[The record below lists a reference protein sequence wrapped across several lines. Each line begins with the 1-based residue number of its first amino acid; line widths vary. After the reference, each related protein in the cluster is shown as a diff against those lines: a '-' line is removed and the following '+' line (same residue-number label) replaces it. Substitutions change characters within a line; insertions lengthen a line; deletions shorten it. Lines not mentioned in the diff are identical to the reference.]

1 MRCNSLAPGVI
12 LTGAALKAT
21 TEKWRNE
28 ILASVRSPR
37 LGVPGDIAA
46 MVAFLFSDDG
56 AYVNGQTILVDG
68 GANFT

>member
-1 MRCNSLAPGVI
+1 
-12 LTGAALKAT
+12 LTTTALKAT
-21 TEKWRNE
+21 SEPFRQE

-37 LGVPGDIAA
+37 LGVPEDVAA
-46 MVAFLFSDDG
+46 MVAFLLSDDG